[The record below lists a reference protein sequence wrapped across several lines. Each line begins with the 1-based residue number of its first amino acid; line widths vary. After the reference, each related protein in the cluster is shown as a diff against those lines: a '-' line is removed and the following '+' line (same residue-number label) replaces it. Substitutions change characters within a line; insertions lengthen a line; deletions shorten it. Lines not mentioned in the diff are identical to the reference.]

1 MPIGD
6 VFHVPRAFRGLDG
19 CSVPTSLLTKSV
31 LLTQMSLVAQFQ
43 NYMHSIQFLP
53 RVCFVSAGR
62 DHVDQV
68 TSDVPQN
75 VRRHERVCDADS
87 TTNRA
92 LVLPSVLLWNAL

>member
-1 MPIGD
+1 MAA
-6 VFHVPRAFRGLDG
+6 VFQRLYSQKCVP
-19 CSVPTSLLTKSV
+19 
-31 LLTQMSLVAQFQ
+31 LTQMSLVAQFQ